1 MSNSGDTNNTCE
13 ICGNKAIRKCVVID
27 NRKVCTDCAKK
38 IIENVEIDDE
48 IKTSTEQTLTE
59 IKENVSVKKEKYI
72 FWAVVLGGLIVIVGM
87 CFGFSSYQ
95 SNKGKEARY
104 IQGIDFIK
112 NYRYSDA
119 AISFLDTDYKN
130 SKILYNYVHAQD
142 SRGRD
147 PSMAEFYLKQIPQN
161 YSGEFSEDIKK
172 LRESIKEPAQK
183 QRQEN
188 MENEKEKQEIAAKER
203 ATHVYVGDSQYKVVQ
218 VLGEPKHKNRT
229 VTANGAREQWV
240 YSNKYIYIEN
250 GVVVG
255 FQD

>member
-1 MSNSGDTNNTCE
+1 MSSSGDTNNTCE

-59 IKENVSVKKEKYI
+59 VKEKISGSKGKYL
-72 FWAVVLGGLIVIVGM
+72 FWAVIFGGLIIIITA
-87 CFGFSSYQ
+87 CFGFD
-95 SNKGKEARY
+95 NKGKEAQY
-104 IQGIDFIK
+104 MQGIDFIK

-119 AISFLDTDYKN
+119 AVKFFNSDYKN
-130 SKILYNYVHAQD
+130 SKILYSYANAQD
-142 SRGRD
+142 SRVQD
-147 PSMAEFYLKQIPQN
+147 PSLAEHYLKQIPQN

-229 VTANGAREQWV
+229 VTTNGAREQWV